1 MYRKLTG
8 LLMLSLL
15 LGSVV
20 ISSKATAS
28 PRPNLCPGAGEEQ
41 YGGEGLPIYAPRLK
55 FYAET
60 KDRYINVCTHNQGGE
75 FYVSRLKS
83 GGNTVVIPVQKV
95 NYGWISEN
103 PRPYTYKLSAFSTTP
118 KLTISKGGKLIFK
131 QNLLSNAASYPN

>member
-1 MYRKLTG
+1 MYRKLPG

-28 PRPNLCPGAGEEQ
+28 PRPNLCPGKDH
-41 YGGEGLPIYAPRLK
+41 GGEGLVIYAPHLK

-60 KDRYINVCTHNQGGE
+60 KDRYINVCTNNEVGA
-75 FYVSRLKS
+75 FYYVSRLKS
-83 GGNTVVIPVQKV
+83 GGNTVVIPVWKV
-95 NYGWISEN
+95 EYGWISKN
-103 PRPYTYKLSAFSTTP
+103 SRTYTYELSAFSTIP
-118 KLTISKGGKLIFK
+118 KLTIAKGGKLIFN